1 MNKKTIYEQPTAELF
16 VVRFE
21 KNILSDGKWDNSIK
35 EGSKWSS
42 DDPEDGYGLE

>member
-21 KNILSDGKWDNSIK
+21 KGFLEISGGANYSDTPG
-35 EGSKWSS
+35 GAGG
-42 DDPEDGYGLE
+42 DDSYDDGDGF